1 MDFGSLIFNL
11 QPEERSSIRTV
22 EKISKKLITAEF
34 AVIFNNVCLKE
45 NMVPKCTDIYIS
57 I

>member
-34 AVIFNNVCLKE
+34 AVIFNN
-45 NMVPKCTDIYIS
+45 IYIYMYFYMVIGS
-57 I
+57 IF